1 MTTQYVD
8 VARFARNVE
17 WDFFCDFQTLCSRMK
32 FIRQI
37 KFYYVPLW
45 GHTSTFRFYLVIV
58 CIPLSHIFHNYILS
72 HFRTIF
78 NFFSLFNFL
87 AGIFLVQSSHS
98 KTQKGWWFFGLSLNL
113 LSKIVGLL
121 LTKMMLFFV
130 RIGSI
135 KSNFFFRRVRIA
147 EKWKKGAENSQ
158 IFYWTEKRPR
168 IA

>member
-1 MTTQYVD
+1 MTTQNVD
-8 VARFARNVE
+8 VARFARSVE

-37 KFYYVPLW
+37 KFYYVPLR

-135 KSNFFFRRVRIA
+135 KSNFFS
-147 EKWKKGAENSQ
+147 GG
-158 IFYWTEKRPR
+158 
-168 IA
+168 

>member
-1 MTTQYVD
+1 MTTQNAD

-98 KTQKGWWFFGLSLNL
+98 KTQKRMMIFWPFFKSTIKNCWFVVDKNDA
-113 LSKIVGLL
+113 V
-121 LTKMMLFFV
+121 
-130 RIGSI
+130 
-135 KSNFFFRRVRIA
+135 FRSHR
-147 EKWKKGAENSQ
+147 K
-158 IFYWTEKRPR
+158 Y
-168 IA
+168 